1 MAESE
6 TLTKNQ
12 ALVLERLEAANSPLS
27 AYELLDQLR
36 EEGIKAPLQIYRAL
50 EKLQAADLVHRLES
64 LNSFVACA
72 EPHCHAHEGWWR
84 SRFVRI
90 AAMSQSLLTRLYSLA
105 WPNGPNSAI
114 LSLPKLVLK
123 YVVFAPSAPK
133 QCCAIY
139 PTLFDNL
146 KRIRD
151 NFLIFHGAFCR
162 YTGICIVALA

>member
-72 EPHCHAHEGWWR
+72 EPHCHAHEGLVAFAICENCGDVTEFVDAIVQ
-84 SRFVRI
+84 SRLAEWSNKRDFVP
-90 AAMSQSLLTRLYSLA
+90 SKTSLEIR
-105 WPNGPNSAI
+105 G
-114 LSLPKLVLK
+114 V
-123 YVVFAPSAPK
+123 
-133 QCCAIY
+133 CA
-139 PTLFDNL
+139 
-146 KRIRD
+146 KC
-151 NFLIFHGAFCR
+151 A
-162 YTGICIVALA
+162 